1 MMRRAIYP
9 GSFDPITNGHTD
21 LLRRGAQL
29 FDEVLLA
36 IAASSSKAPLFTL
49 EERVELARAVFA
61 DLPNVRVIGYSGLTV
76 DLAREHGIHVVL
88 RGLRTVS
95 DFEFEFQL
103 ANMSRR
109 LLPGLET
116 VFLAP
121 QEGNA
126 CISSTLVR
134 DIAKHGGAIDEFVH
148 PIVAT
153 ALRNKKSS

>member
-1 MMRRAIYP
+1 
-9 GSFDPITNGHTD
+9 
-21 LLRRGAQL
+21 
-29 FDEVLLA
+29 
-36 IAASSSKAPLFTL
+36 
-49 EERVELARAVFA
+49 
-61 DLPNVRVIGYSGLTV
+61 VRVIGYSGLTV
-76 DLAREHGIHVVL
+76 DLAREYGIQVVL

-134 DIAKHGGAIDEFVH
+134 DIARHGGAIDEFVH

-153 ALRNKKSS
+153 ALRNKKSL